1 MNARTLCEIYY
12 TKGVSTIKD
21 IYIYPVVIEQSNDGV
36 SLYFPDVPGTAVLA
50 PNVISGITEAKKMLI
65 DRIIEMEDNNLD
77 IPTPSEFENIELHS
91 DTDRI
96 AIVDVFL
103 PPYRDEA
110 ANKAVT
116 KNCTL
121 PKWLRDASEE
131 AGLNFSQ
138 VLQNGLKEAL
148 GLKVKE
154 RP

>member
-1 MNARTLCEIYY
+1 MI
-12 TKGVSTIKD
+12 TIKD
-21 IYIYPVVIEQSNDGV
+21 TYFYPVVIEQSNDGV
-36 SLYFPDVPGTAVLA
+36 SLYFPDIPGTAVLA
-50 PNVISGITEAKKMLI
+50 PNLLTGIRDAKKMLI
-65 DRIIEMEDNNLD
+65 DRIIEMEDNNMD
-77 IPTPSEFENIELHS
+77 IPTPSDFDDIELHS
-91 DTDRI
+91 KTDRI

-148 GLKVKE
+148 GIKVKE